1 MSKQKPINLS
11 MSFEGPPTL
20 FQRSEE
26 NAVKEAQLDKIAQV
40 SGQAARSVLHLSGA
54 KRPPEFEDYDSGKS
68 AKGVW
73 RVHAPDID

>member
-26 NAVKEAQLDKIAQV
+26 NAVKEAQVNKIAPI
-40 SGQAARSVLHLSGA
+40 SEQAARSVLHLSGS
-54 KRPPEFEDYDSGKS
+54 KRQPEFEEHDSGKF

-73 RVHAPDID
+73 RVKAPHID